1 MEGGVGNK
9 RVEGGGKKV
18 AGGGGRSSRGRRM
31 KGLALTW
38 FLHTYVSVL
47 EGVDSPCLRS
57 G

>member
-18 AGGGGRSSRGRRM
+18 AGGRGRSSRGRRM

-38 FLHTYVSVL
+38 FLRTYVSVL